1 MATKRT
7 KNRTSLQLD
16 IPEETKLE
24 LLDIQELFQKNDP
37 YGKVSLSKVI
47 MILVREKHKYYTDNG
62 YFEPIQE
69 QKIKPIKSHKQT
81 RLKLKDEAKNNSF
94 DEETANITI
103 EAIKE
108 DRENEEK
115 EWHEIEQEIEAW
127 RESIK
132 EKHKTKGI

>member
-1 MATKRT
+1 MVKRT

-103 EAIKE
+103 EAIKQ
-108 DRENEEK
+108 DRENEED
-115 EWHEIEQEIEAW
+115 WRIEAQRELEEW

-132 EKHKTKGI
+132 ERKKGI

>member
-81 RLKLKDEAKNNSF
+81 RLKLDNKSKNNDLF
-94 DEETANITI
+94 DNNEVKDITI
-103 EAIKE
+103 ASI
-108 DRENEEK
+108 NESNDVDMEELK
-115 EWHEIEQEIEAW
+115 KEIEEW
-127 RESIK
+127 RQNLRDK
-132 EKHKTKGI
+132 RKV